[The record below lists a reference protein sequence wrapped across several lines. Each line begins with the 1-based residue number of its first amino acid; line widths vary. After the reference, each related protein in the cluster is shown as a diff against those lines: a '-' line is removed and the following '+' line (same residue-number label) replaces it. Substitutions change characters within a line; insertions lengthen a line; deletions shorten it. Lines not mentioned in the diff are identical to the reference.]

1 MSVDTKSREFALR
14 EAKTKIQW
22 GSDAQEV
29 AALLESSYGVVG
41 AEADAM
47 IEEAFAARRSL
58 VRKKA
63 SIRLGFAVVGFVI
76 SGIYFGIQLSV
87 GFVRIGFGLI
97 LMALLG
103 LASLAA
109 AGSSVHQMITGEASG
124 SVQ

>member
-1 MSVDTKSREFALR
+1 MSIDTNRREFALR

-29 AALLESSYGVVG
+29 TAMLESTYGVIG
-41 AEADAM
+41 SDAEAM
-47 IEEAFAARRSL
+47 IEEAFAARRRL

-63 SIRLGFAVVGFVI
+63 GIRLGFAIVGLVI

-97 LMALLG
+97 LMGLLG
-103 LASLAA
+103 LTSLAA
-109 AGSSVHQMITGEASG
+109 AGRGLRQMITGDAPG